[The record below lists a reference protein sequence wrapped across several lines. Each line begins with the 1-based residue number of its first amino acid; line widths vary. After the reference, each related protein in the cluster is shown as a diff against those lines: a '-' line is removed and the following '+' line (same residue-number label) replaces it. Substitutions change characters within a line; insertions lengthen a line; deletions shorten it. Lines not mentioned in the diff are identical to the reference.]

1 MKRMK
6 NKNEAFKKKLITRV
20 LAVPFFLLG
29 SNADTPLAEAASSG
43 RYGPGDVTITD
54 TNIVLDDQETIFK
67 NGDGT
72 YTISNSDNN
81 TLTVTGTNSRN
92 DKANGPTVFPISGNK
107 IINGNL
113 DVTITGALGYRTLNS
128 GGSLVVNGN
137 FTLKDYLDG
146 TGMPSTMVGTH
157 SLYNEVTFNGD
168 FDMYQEAD
176 NIPSAV
182 TSVTTMNIY
191 GTTNMNGN
199 VKFITK
205 ADRELSSGLN
215 GIYVDSSQ
223 GGPSSL
229 NITGA
234 GKTVFLQ
241 SVNRKSDILTA
252 KGDSTI
258 NINTGGS
265 TQIIGNLDT
274 KGATLGGYG
283 GTGGVIN
290 AVLSG
295 EDSFWY
301 GDQIY
306 VKGTLDL
313 TLNNGAEWGYFGD
326 NGVGIGH
333 YVGGKGITQL
343 TLNGGYVNLFDD
355 YLHQKWV
362 EYGLVDQYE
371 DIMDFKHDYVYIGDL
386 KGDGGYFRLD
396 LNSNDKA
403 DSDMIYVKDSTE
415 GAGYQYLQAHD
426 TSEFDGVTPDNTLR
440 FATVGPAA
448 SDTITFHDTANIY
461 GKTLWD
467 YKLLIGSEDYDVDD
481 PENAVYNAKVTSTSY
496 LNQVAKDGAKNWF
509 IYDVIKDPTG
519 SMETAVGSGAAV
531 YHMWREHD
539 QLMKRMGDLRHSGI
553 DEKGIWFRMKGSRT
567 GRDGTYGFD
576 SKYRHYELGYD
587 EIMKETDKFI
597 RYGGVSLSYTD
608 MDNGYNQGQ
617 GDSDGYATN
626 FYVTQMGNKGHYLD
640 VVFKVQHID
649 SDFTAYNKDGSRVT
663 GDFENTGISLSA
675 EYGRK
680 KMLDEDGWYIEPQAQ
695 LTLGYLGGDRYK
707 TSNNIE
713 VRQGGIKS
721 ALGRLGFNLG
731 KDIDAKTNIYIKGNW
746 LHEFGGSYKAD
757 LYDPVSGDRAA
768 IEQGYHD
775 TWFEYGIGAAIQTG
789 KNNHVYFDIE
799 RSCGSDFKKDWNWN
813 VGARWTF

>member
-1 MKRMK
+1 MKPI
-6 NKNEAFKKKLITRV
+6 ALQKKTLMMALT
-20 LAVPFFLLG
+20 VPFLLLG
-29 SNADTPLAEAASSG
+29 SSEYLPSAEAAG
-43 RYGPGDVTITD
+43 RYGPGNVIITD
-54 TNIVLDDQETIFK
+54 TNITLTDQETIFK
-67 NGDGT
+67 DGNGT
-72 YTISNSDNN
+72 YTITNNNNN
-81 TLTVTGTNSRN
+81 TLTVTGTNWRN
-92 DKANGPTVFPISGNK
+92 NAGNGPTVFPGNGNK
-107 IINGNL
+107 IVNGNL
-113 DVTITGALGYRTLNS
+113 DVTITGALGYRTLNN

-146 TGMPSTMVGTH
+146 TGMPSNMVGTH
-157 SLYNEVTFNGD
+157 SLYNDVTFNGD
-168 FDMYQEAD
+168 FDLYQEAA
-176 NIPSAV
+176 NIPSNV
-182 TSVTTMNIY
+182 TAVTTMNIY

-205 ADRELSSGLN
+205 ADSELSSGLN

-223 GGPSSL
+223 GYAHNSL

-234 GKTVFLQ
+234 NKTVFLQ
-241 SVNRKSDILTA
+241 SMNRKSDILTA
-252 KGDSTI
+252 KGDATI
-258 NINTGGS
+258 NINTGGT

-290 AVLSG
+290 AILSG

-306 VKGTLDL
+306 SKGTLNL
-313 TLNNGAEWGYFGD
+313 TLNDGAEWGYFGD

-333 YVGGKGITQL
+333 YVGGKGVTQL

-362 EYGLVDQYE
+362 EYGLADQYE
-371 DIMDFKHDYVYIGDL
+371 DIMEFKHDYVYIGDL

-403 DSDMIYVKDSTE
+403 DSDMIYIKDSTD

-426 TSEFDGVTPDNTLR
+426 TSEFDGITSDNTLR
-440 FATVGPAA
+440 FATVGADAA
-448 SDTITFHDTANIY
+448 DKITFNDTANVY

-467 YKLLIGSEDYDVDD
+467 YKLLIGSEDYDVND
-481 PENAVYNAKVTSTSY
+481 PENAVYNAKFTSTSY

-531 YHMWREHD
+531 HHMWREHD
-539 QLMKRMGDLRHSGI
+539 QLMKRMGDLRHGGI
-553 DEKGIWFRMKGSRT
+553 DEKGAWFRMKGSKT

-587 EIMKETDKFI
+587 EIMKQTEQFT

-608 MDNGYNQGQ
+608 MENGYNQGS

-649 SDFTAYNKDGSRVT
+649 SDFNAHNRDRSRVT
-663 GDFENTGISLSA
+663 GDFENTGVSLSA

-680 KMLDEDGWYIEPQAQ
+680 KALDDDGWYIEPQVQ
-695 LTLGYLGGDRYK
+695 ITLGYLGGDRFK
-707 TSNNIE
+707 TSNDIE
-713 VRQGGIKS
+713 VHQEGIKS

-746 LHEFGGSYKAD
+746 LHEFGGSYKAT
-757 LYDPVSGDRAA
+757 LYDRTGGDHVT
-768 IEQGYHD
+768 IEQSYND
-775 TWFEYGIGAAIQTG
+775 TWFEYGVGAAIQTG
-789 KNNHVYFDIE
+789 KNNHIYFDLE
-799 RSCGSDFKKDWNWN
+799 RSVGGDFKKDWNWN